1 MTISPT
7 PDRATITNFL
17 QALTH
22 RWTELEE
29 PSMLEIRA
37 LTHGQAADHRHFA
50 PQEIEAATAHST
62 EMNAAGW
69 NLYACVNPV
78 AVGTA
83 GAAKDDDIL
92 AAFYCFADADDEIG
106 ANSIA
111 DASLQPSML
120 VTTGTQPWRRQHGYW
135 ELDEP
140 CRDLGVWRGLQKSI
154 AAKLGTDSC
163 VINPSRIMRLA
174 GTVSYPSN
182 NKERRGYIPE
192 LTTFETTEVH

>member
-1 MTISPT
+1 MTITPT
-7 PDRATITNFL
+7 PHQSTIAEFL
-17 QALTH
+17 RTLTH
-22 RWTELEE
+22 RWPELDE
-29 PSMLEIRA
+29 PSVLEIRA
-37 LTHGQAADHRHFA
+37 LTPRQAADHRQFA
-50 PQEIEAATAHST
+50 PQEIEEATAYSADL
-62 EMNAAGW
+62 NAVGW
-69 NLYACVNPV
+69 NIYACVHPV
-78 AVGTA
+78 AVSTV

-92 AAFYCFADADDEIG
+92 AAFYCFADADDEEG

-111 DASLQPSML
+111 DAPLQPSML

-182 NKERRGYIPE
+182 NKEQRGYIPE
-192 LTTFETTEVH
+192 LTTFEATEVH